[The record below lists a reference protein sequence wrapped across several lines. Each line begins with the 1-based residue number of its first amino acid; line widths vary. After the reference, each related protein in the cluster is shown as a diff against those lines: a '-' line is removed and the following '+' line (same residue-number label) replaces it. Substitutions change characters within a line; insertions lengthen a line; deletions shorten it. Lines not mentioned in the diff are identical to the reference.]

1 VSRSTPDH
9 TKWIGAFHSK
19 QDFID
24 LVEVLYRT
32 ALRGKFI
39 AAQCP
44 IDPKHIPKYTLIYND
59 I

>member
-1 VSRSTPDH
+1 V
-9 TKWIGAFHSK
+9 
-19 QDFID
+19 D

-32 ALRGKFI
+32 ALHGKFI
-39 AAQCP
+39 AARCP